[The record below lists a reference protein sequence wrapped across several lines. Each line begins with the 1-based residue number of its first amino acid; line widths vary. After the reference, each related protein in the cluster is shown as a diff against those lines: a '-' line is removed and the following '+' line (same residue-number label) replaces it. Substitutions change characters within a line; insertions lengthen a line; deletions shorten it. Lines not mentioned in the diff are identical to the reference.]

1 MKKKILLLIALI
13 GIILLPKEVYAFS
26 SNLYCSPGNKTV
38 TVGES
43 FTVTISGS
51 ASEATDWISAGTV
64 YYSSNLRLTSDSGDR
79 LDYDDVAS
87 FSKNYTFTALSEGTA
102 TINQKFSVT
111 NQDDFSSPTK
121 TSSNCTITIVKAT
134 SSNTNT
140 SRPSTNNNNNRK
152 PDPNKS
158 SNNNLKSISIEGVEL
173 NPEFN
178 KDTLEYS
185 AIVPGSTEKITV
197 NAEAEDGKSNID
209 GLGEKELQEG
219 LNEISLYVTAEN
231 GDVKEYKLNI
241 TREEKNPIVVT
252 IDGKKYTVVKK
263 ETEMELPEG
272 YTKETIMI
280 GEEEVTVYTNEKV
293 GRTLVVLIDEE
304 GNKGFYI
311 YDSKKETYTEFK
323 EFDSKKIKI
332 LIINTPE
339 EEIPFGFKK
348 ITFTINGQKV
358 NGYYYKTSDKFRL
371 VYGVDL
377 DNGDEGF
384 YQYDMKQK
392 TFQRYYGKQLKE
404 YTKYGKYALYCAGGL
419 VLLVLILFISTI
431 SLLIKNKKL
440 KKNGNVE
447 IKEEKKKKEVK
458 EEVKPKEEV
467 KEEPKVLTRAERL
480 RLKEE
485 AARELARNEETE
497 EDEEIMEPSKRE
509 LRKQAKEKK
518 KEEKRLAKEA
528 KLKEKE
534 VLKEEPKE
542 SKTEEIE
549 KTEELDKKEL
559 KRLQKE
565 KERKLKEEADEF
577 LR

>member
-26 SNLYCSPGNKTV
+26 SNLYCSPGSKTV

-64 YYSSNLRLTSDSGDR
+64 NYSSNLRLTSDSGSG

-140 SRPSTNNNNNRK
+140 SRPSTSNNNRK

-158 SNNNLKSISIEGVEL
+158 SNNNLKSITIEGVEL

-178 KDTLEYS
+178 KDNLEYS
-185 AIVPGSTEKITV
+185 AVVEGSVEKITI

-219 LNEISLYVTAEN
+219 LNEIILYVNAEN
-231 GDVKEYKLNI
+231 GDVKEYKINI
-241 TREEKNPIVVT
+241 TRREKNPIIVT

-280 GEEEVTVYTNEKV
+280 ADTEVTAYTNDKV
-293 GRTLVVLIDEE
+293 GRTLVVLVDEE
-304 GNKGFYI
+304 GNTGFYV
-311 YDSKKETYTEFK
+311 YDNKKDTYTSFK
-323 EFDSKKIKI
+323 EFKSSELK
-332 LIINTPE
+332 LLLTSNPGLE
-339 EEIPFGFKK
+339 VPFGYKK
-348 ITFTINGQKV
+348 ITFSIKGQKV
-358 NGYYYKTSDKFRL
+358 DGYCYKAKDNFRL
-371 VYGVDL
+371 VYAVDL
-377 DNGDEGF
+377 ESGDEGF

-392 TFQRYYGKQLKE
+392 TFQRYYGNQLKD

-419 VLLVLILFISTI
+419 VLLVIILFISTI
-431 SLLIKNKKL
+431 SLLVKNKKL
-440 KKNGNVE
+440 KKNGNTE

-458 EEVKPKEEV
+458 EEKIEPKKEI

-485 AARELARNEETE
+485 AARELARKEETE
-497 EDEEIMEPSKRE
+497 DEDIIEPSKRE

-542 SKTEEIE
+542 SKKEVEE